1 LYVLIFFLFIFVLF
15 NRVKKA
21 ERSEPSLEVSE
32 YHLVKSGVTNKDTI
46 HVKDLIKSLEQK
58 GDQSNLTKKLRYIQQ
73 KNKVLSKPLEK
84 PAAERV
90 YNLIKIKLIT
100 SFHHYY

>member
-1 LYVLIFFLFIFVLF
+1 
-15 NRVKKA
+15 VKKA

-46 HVKDLIKSLEQK
+46 HVKDLIKSLERK

-90 YNLIKIKLIT
+90 Y
-100 SFHHYY
+100 